1 MNTFMNRL
9 MVAALVIS
17 SIAASAP
24 ALASSYTGTWQWSD
38 ISDKLSIR
46 ENRPVWVIAR
56 AEPYWY
62 MTDGQDLTA
71 GGHVWRTDG
80 SIVSDITSE
89 VRNAGLN
96 RVDDIVSD
104 GQSVIY
110 LKNITRSDRNFE
122 ALSYRNGSYSSVT
135 YILQQYLNQDE
146 GITSITGKDG
156 SWMIV
161 TNRGRVYNWNQTNNQ
176 IGQLSLPASP
186 NYANY
191 PLQSYALRHV
201 SPPDGSTNFNVTQAV
216 PTSNGWLIV
225 SPQTGGNY
233 LRAYFY
239 SNGNYTDLT
248 GQMNLY
254 SIQTIASNGN
264 QVLIVGGDNT
274 YSSNRA
280 YVVEG
285 SSVRSV
291 GSYLPSINWN
301 KSVVSYNGK
310 SWLIVADQNVTRFD
324 GTNFQTYNQT
334 SDYFTTA
341 AGSGSG
347 TYLLGGA
354 VSTAGLNSPTSPLT
368 AKLVRVDEG
377 VNYVDNTTYTTS
389 ASYSQ
394 STNYDTSI
402 KVGTINGTKNK
413 ITYWSWFNPD
423 QKYQANTTNP
433 VYTVGAQSNDG
444 IKTIELCINDVYQ
457 KTCSPGNTKKNTE
470 CSMSI
475 NPNSWQLNS
484 NVGAFAKITS
494 GKNKV
499 AYVPASI
506 IQFYGNDVTANM
518 TVDNSTPYLMRGT
531 TNNATIT
538 GSSSGGINRIEIY
551 VNGIVK
557 KSCSI
562 NSTYGTCSVGLNGN
576 DYNVGSIVSFNGK
589 VITNAGQEAW
599 GWLGTYTVTD
609 YNSNYNYNNNQ
620 NNTGTNGNLSTW
632 VWTDPSGTDFSS
644 SDSKTIM
651 SQANAGDGLQKV
663 GIIVNGVVKKTCDFN
678 RAYGTQS
685 CQVTIYGSNYSNLNS
700 IPVYVRAT
708 DYFGRQA
715 TSQTLYLNTNYN
727 NTSNSLSTY
736 VDVNGSTNLSRNE
749 NRSLN
754 FYGTSN
760 NGLHQLDLYAN
771 DSLVGTCTYSD
782 ITNSQQ
788 TCSRSINGGNYS
800 QGTYVTLKSK
810 ATDRYGYTVWSTNN
824 PQLYIT
830 SYSNDN
836 NNNTNASVTLSTTGG
851 RTSYGL
857 SESFTLTAQANDPD
871 GIKRIDLYANN
882 VLVNSQTFSNTT
894 YATFATNVVG
904 SSYPSGS
911 MSLPLQAKITDGNY
925 NTSWSDVKYVQIGSQ
940 YNDNNNYNSTAT
952 LSLSPDK
959 TSYSRNESFTV
970 NATAYDGNGIQ
981 KMEVYVNNAVKQT
994 CNSSY
999 NTSANCSATVY
1010 TGDYSGVTYLP
1021 IQVRVTDNNS
1031 NVSWS
1036 DTRNVQLSEITNNQD
1051 NNNQDDVIGSL
1062 SISSTADSGY
1072 NAGQSIAFTA
1082 NGSDG
1087 NGIQKIE
1094 LYVNADLVKTC
1105 TDGNSTCSYTN
1116 SYSTNSLTYGAKLID
1131 NLGNS
1136 IWNGY
1141 KTIYKK

>member
-1 MNTFMNRL
+1 MNRL

-17 SIAASAP
+17 SIVSIVPTQASA
-24 ALASSYTGTWQWSD
+24 YTGAWQWSD

-62 MTDGQDLTA
+62 MTDGQELWS
-71 GGHVWRTDG
+71 GGHVWKTDG
-80 SIVSDITSE
+80 SVVDDITVD
-89 VRNAGLN
+89 VRNAGIS

-104 GQSVIY
+104 GSSVLF
-110 LKNITRSDRNFE
+110 LKNVAQRNNSIE
-122 ALSYRNGSYSSVT
+122 ALAYNGSFTNLTSQIRQKLYS
-135 YILQQYLNQDE
+135 DE
-146 GITSITGKDG
+146 SLIQISGQNGTWG
-156 SWMIV
+156 IV
-161 TNRGRVYNWNQTNNQ
+161 TSYGRVILYT
-176 IGQLSLPASP
+176 
-186 NYANY
+186 
-191 PLQSYALRHV
+191 
-201 SPPDGSTNFNVTQAV
+201 
-216 PTSNGWLIV
+216 PTSNVTRTVQLANFTPHQYSHYQYYV
-225 SPQTGGNY
+225 
-233 LRAYFY
+233 R
-239 SNGNYTDLT
+239 SNGSPVGATLEFALQPIQGNWLAKWGDVYGVEHFEKIDKDGNKTKLT
-248 GQMNLY
+248 APNDPNGAIVTMV
-254 SIQTIASNGN
+254 SNGQN
-264 QVLIVGGDNT
+264 VLIGGYIDIKT
-274 YSSNRA
+274 DSTFA
-280 YVVEG
+280 YIFDG
-285 SSVRSV
+285 SSFRSV
-291 GSYLPSINWN
+291 PQSSMPSYWFGAI
-301 KSVVSYNGK
+301 VGYNGK
-310 SWLIVADQNVTRFD
+310 SWMIVQDKKLYRLNNSTFEYLGKTD
-324 GTNFQTYNQT
+324 
-334 SDYFTTA
+334 DYFTTV

-354 VSTAGLNSPTSPLT
+354 VSSIGSSAPTSPLT

-377 VNYVDNTTYTTS
+377 VNYVDNSTYVPATTYNS
-389 ASYSQ
+389 
-394 STNYDTSI
+394 NYDTSI

-444 IKTIELCINDVYQ
+444 IKTIELYINDVYQ

-589 VITNAGQEAW
+589 VVTNAGQEAW
-599 GWLGTYTVTD
+599 SWLGTYTVTD
-609 YNSNYNYNNNQ
+609 YNSNYNYNYNQ

-651 SQANAGDGLQKV
+651 SQANAGDGLQKME
-663 GIIVNGVVKKTCDFN
+663 IIVNGVVKKTCSFN

-736 VDVNGSTNLSRNE
+736 VDVNGSTSLGRNE
-749 NRSLN
+749 NRSIN
-754 FYGTSN
+754 FYGTSA
-760 NGLHQLDLYAN
+760 NGLRQLDLYAN

-788 TCSRSINGGNYS
+788 TCSRSINGNNYS

-830 SYSNDN
+830 SSS
-836 NNNTNASVTLSTTGG
+836 NNNTNADVTLSTTGG

-871 GIKRIDLYANN
+871 GIRRIDLYANN

-894 YATFATNVVG
+894 YATFAANVVG
-904 SSYPSGS
+904 SSYTSGS

-925 NTSWSDVKYVQIGSQ
+925 NTSWSAIKYVQIGSQ
-940 YNDNNNYNSTAT
+940 YNDNYNSTVT

-959 TSYSRNESFTV
+959 STYNRNESFTV

-981 KMEVYVNNAVKQT
+981 KMEIYVNNAVKQT

-1010 TGDYSGVTYLP
+1010 TGDYSGATNLP

-1036 DTRNVQLSEITNNQD
+1036 DTRNVNLTEITNNQD
-1051 NNNQDDVIGSL
+1051 NNNQNDVQGSL
-1062 SISSTADSGY
+1062 SISSNADSGY
-1072 NAGQSIAFTA
+1072 NAGQSITFTA

-1105 TDGNSTCSYTN
+1105 TDGNSACSYTN